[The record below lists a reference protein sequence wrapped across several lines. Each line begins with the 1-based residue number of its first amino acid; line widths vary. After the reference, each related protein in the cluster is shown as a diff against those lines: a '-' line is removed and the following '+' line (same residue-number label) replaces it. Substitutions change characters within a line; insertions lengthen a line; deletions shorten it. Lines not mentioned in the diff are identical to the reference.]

1 MIAVFECPVEYGEQL
16 KEADYYVRLL
26 NFSGYVVI
34 GPDNVILS
42 LALGAQTAWLLRDHV
57 SLVSAILTSK
67 EVDEAGLIEAIT
79 NGKRA
84 VIYPRNLEDR
94 TINLM
99 LLFHEDG
106 DCEFH
111 FVASEK
117 SVNLEIFRP
126 S

>member
-67 EVDEAGLIEAIT
+67 EVDEAGLVEAIT

-84 VIYPRNLEDR
+84 VIHPRNLDER
-94 TINLM
+94 TINPM

-111 FVASEK
+111 FVASERN
-117 SVNLEIFRP
+117 VNLEIFKP

>member
-34 GPDNVILS
+34 GPDNLILS
-42 LALGAQTAWLLRDHV
+42 LALGAQTAWLLRDHA

-67 EVDEAGLIEAIT
+67 EVDEAGLVEAIT
-79 NGKRA
+79 NGRRA
-84 VIYPRNLEDR
+84 AIYPRNLDER
-94 TINLM
+94 TINPM

-111 FVASEK
+111 FAASEK